1 MAFFSFL
8 KMKKEPKS
16 GIGIEPLKL
25 DVNFPPVE
33 PMKMGLS
40 VPETPEVPSF
50 NLPST
55 PSFEQPSA
63 FREAES
69 YKGELASKD
78 LSRSMELLSSKLD
91 TIKAMLE
98 NLNHRLDK
106 IENAQKK
113 ETIKW

>member
-1 MAFFSFL
+1 MRFFSFL
-8 KMKKEPKS
+8 KKKNEPKL
-16 GIGIEPLKL
+16 GIGIEPLRL
-25 DVNFPPVE
+25 DVNLPPVE
-33 PMKMGLS
+33 SKFS

-50 NLPST
+50 NLPSA

-63 FREAES
+63 FRESDS

-78 LSRSMELLSSKLD
+78 ISRSMELLSSKLD

-98 NLNHRLDK
+98 NINHRLDK
-106 IENAQKK
+106 MENAQKK